1 MRLRLLAVVAVLNG
15 YLYAADPELL
25 SLAMPDSQALAGVNV
40 APVRLSPLGQYLL
53 SERGPLPAA
62 GLNQM
67 MEASGFDP
75 RRDLQEILFS
85 TKAQQPSGS
94 ALILVRGTFDVSKIL
109 AAAQASGATIET
121 YKGVSIVEQSKRQG
135 AAFPNSTL
143 AILGDTPEVRAA
155 IDRTTAPTSINS
167 ALAVLVN
174 QVSLTEDIWFA
185 SMSPMDLIPQPA
197 QGASNPLALYSKVQ
211 QVSGGIKFGAN
222 VVLSVQAVSQT
233 AQDAAMLAALLKGLG
248 MGLTGQS
255 KGEMEWATALL
266 QSLTVTADGAVTTVS
281 LSAPEAQLE
290 QMIQAVHAD
299 HPTQATGIDPRS
311 RVAPAPPPPP
321 PPASLPGETPQ
332 RIRIGGNVQKAKLVQ
347 HVEPVYP
354 PLALQA
360 RISGVVRINVV
371 IGKDGTVEKLTLASG
386 HPLLVPAAMEAVK
399 QWVYQPTLLNGQP
412 VEVVTQVEVNFD
424 LNQ

>member
-1 MRLRLLAVVAVLNG
+1 MRLRLFAVVAVLTG

-53 SERGPLPAA
+53 SDSGPLPAA
-62 GLNQM
+62 GLNQI
-67 MEASGFDP
+67 METSGFDP

-85 TKAQQPSGS
+85 TKAQPASGS

-174 QVSLTEDIWFA
+174 QVSLAEDIWFA
-185 SMSPMDLIPQPA
+185 SMSPMDLIPQQG
-197 QGASNPLALYSKVQ
+197 QGASNPLALYSTVQ
-211 QVSGGIKFGAN
+211 QLSGGIKFGAN

-233 AQDAAMLAALLKGLG
+233 AQDAQMLAALLKGLG
-248 MGLTGQS
+248 VGLTGQS
-255 KGEMEWATALL
+255 NGEMAWAAALL
-266 QSLTVTADGAVTTVS
+266 QNLSVTADGPVTTISVS
-281 LSAPEAQLE
+281 IPETQVE
-290 QMIQAVHAD
+290 QMIQAAHAN
-299 HPTQATGIDPRS
+299 PPQQAIGIDPRS

-321 PPASLPGETPQ
+321 PPASLPVETPQ
-332 RIRIGGNVQKAKLVQ
+332 RIRIGGNVQKAKLIQ
-347 HVEPVYP
+347 HVDPVYP
-354 PLALQA
+354 PLAPQA

>member
-1 MRLRLLAVVAVLNG
+1 MRLRLLAVVAVLTG

-53 SERGPLPAA
+53 SDSGPLPAA
-62 GLNQM
+62 GLNQI
-67 MEASGFDP
+67 METSGFDP

-85 TKAQQPSGS
+85 TKAQPASGS

-155 IDRTTAPTSINS
+155 IDRATAPTSINS

-174 QVSLTEDIWFA
+174 QVSLAEDIWFA
-185 SMSPMDLIPQPA
+185 SMSPMDLVPQPA
-197 QGASNPLALYSKVQ
+197 QGAPNPLALYSKVQ
-211 QVSGGIKFGAN
+211 QLSGGIKFGAN

-233 AQDAAMLAALLKGLG
+233 AQDAQMLAALLKGLG
-248 MGLTGQS
+248 VGLTGQS
-255 KGEMEWATALL
+255 NGEMAWAAALL
-266 QSLTVTADGAVTTVS
+266 QNLSVTADGPVTTISVS
-281 LSAPEAQLE
+281 IPETQVE
-290 QMIQAVHAD
+290 QMIQAAHAN
-299 HPTQATGIDPRS
+299 PPQQAIGIDPRS

-321 PPASLPGETPQ
+321 PPASLPVETPQ

-347 HVEPVYP
+347 QVEPVYP

-360 RISGVVRINVV
+360 RISGVVRMNVI
-371 IGKDGTVEKLTLASG
+371 IGKDGTVETLTLSSG
-386 HPLLVPAAMEAVK
+386 HPLLVPAAMDAVK
-399 QWVYQPTLLNGQP
+399 QWVYQPTLLNGTP

>member
-1 MRLRLLAVVAVLNG
+1 M
-15 YLYAADPELL
+15 
-25 SLAMPDSQALAGVNV
+25 
-40 APVRLSPLGQYLL
+40 
-53 SERGPLPAA
+53 
-62 GLNQM
+62 
-67 MEASGFDP
+67 
-75 RRDLQEILFS
+75 
-85 TKAQQPSGS
+85 
-94 ALILVRGTFDVSKIL
+94 
-109 AAAQASGATIET
+109 
-121 YKGVSIVEQSKRQG
+121 EQSKRQG

>member
-1 MRLRLLAVVAVLNG
+1 
-15 YLYAADPELL
+15 
-25 SLAMPDSQALAGVNV
+25 MPDSQALAGVNI

-135 AAFPNSTL
+135 AAFPDSTL

-155 IDRTTAPTSINS
+155 IDRMSAPTSINS

-174 QVSLTEDIWFA
+174 QVSLAEDIWFA

-255 KGEMEWATALL
+255 KEEMEWAAALL

-290 QMIQAVHAD
+290 QMIQAAHAD
-299 HPTQATGIDPRS
+299 HPSQTIGVDPRS
-311 RVAPAPPPPP
+311 RVAPPPAPLPPPQTGFGPIGV
-321 PPASLPGETPQ
+321 SPQ

-347 HVEPVYP
+347 HAEPVYP

-371 IGKDGTVEKLTLASG
+371 IGKDGTVENLTLASG

>member
-121 YKGVSIVEQSKRQG
+121 YKGVSIVEQSSGR
-135 AAFPNSTL
+135 APHFLIPPWRFS
-143 AILGDTPEVRAA
+143 GDTPEVRAA

-185 SMSPMDLIPQPA
+185 SMSPDDLFRNRRRARRIPWR
-197 QGASNPLALYSKVQ
+197 S
-211 QVSGGIKFGAN
+211 
-222 VVLSVQAVSQT
+222 T
-233 AQDAAMLAALLKGLG
+233 AKCSRSAAGSSLGL
-248 MGLTGQS
+248 MS
-255 KGEMEWATALL
+255 C
-266 QSLTVTADGAVTTVS
+266 
-281 LSAPEAQLE
+281 
-290 QMIQAVHAD
+290 
-299 HPTQATGIDPRS
+299 
-311 RVAPAPPPPP
+311 
-321 PPASLPGETPQ
+321 
-332 RIRIGGNVQKAKLVQ
+332 
-347 HVEPVYP
+347 
-354 PLALQA
+354 
-360 RISGVVRINVV
+360 
-371 IGKDGTVEKLTLASG
+371 
-386 HPLLVPAAMEAVK
+386 
-399 QWVYQPTLLNGQP
+399 
-412 VEVVTQVEVNFD
+412 
-424 LNQ
+424 